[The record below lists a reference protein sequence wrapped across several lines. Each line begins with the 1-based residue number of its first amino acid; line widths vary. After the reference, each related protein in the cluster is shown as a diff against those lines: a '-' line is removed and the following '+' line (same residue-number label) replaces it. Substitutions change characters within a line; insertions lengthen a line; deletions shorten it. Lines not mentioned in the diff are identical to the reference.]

1 MLEPGTVNI
10 FDFSDTDELSMMNNL
25 VISRILRGVRLAQEE
40 KYNQA
45 LEWNIPLDRAL
56 IFLEEAQ
63 EFLSKN
69 TIQEMPEVFRQ
80 LQRTALRGR
89 KRRLGL
95 VITSQLPDKL
105 PDEVIGL
112 CNNWLIHKVTSQGT
126 ISRLKAVVGK
136 VADAHWN
143 RVTTL
148 TKGQAIAVFPD
159 QWTEPTLVKVAPPPF
174 RVLKVM

>member
-1 MLEPGTVNI
+1 MEVNI
-10 FDFSDTDELSMMNNL
+10 HTTVGD
-25 VISRILRGVRLAQEE
+25 A
-40 KYNQA
+40 
-45 LEWNIPLDRAL
+45 IP
-56 IFLEEAQ
+56 
-63 EFLSKN
+63 
-69 TIQEMPEVFRQ
+69 EMPEVFRQ
-80 LQRTALRGR
+80 LQRIDLRGR

-126 ISRLKAVVGK
+126 NSRLKAVVGN

>member
-1 MLEPGTVNI
+1 
-10 FDFSDTDELSMMNNL
+10 MMNNL
-25 VISRILRGVRLAQEE
+25 VISRMLRGVRLAQEE

-45 LEWNIPLDRAL
+45 LEWNIP
-56 IFLEEAQ
+56 
-63 EFLSKN
+63 
-69 TIQEMPEVFRQ
+69 
-80 LQRTALRGR
+80 
-89 KRRLGL
+89 
-95 VITSQLPDKL
+95 
-105 PDEVIGL
+105 
-112 CNNWLIHKVTSQGT
+112 KVTSQGT

-159 QWTEPTLVKVAPPPF
+159 QWTEPTLVKIAPPPF